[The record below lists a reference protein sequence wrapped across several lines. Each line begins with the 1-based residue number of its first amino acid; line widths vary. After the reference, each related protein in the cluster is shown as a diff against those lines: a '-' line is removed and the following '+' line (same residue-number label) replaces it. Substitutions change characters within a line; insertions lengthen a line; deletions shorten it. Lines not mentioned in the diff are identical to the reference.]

1 VTSEVGAPS
10 SDVVVIGA
18 SQGGLAIGY
27 HLAQREM
34 LFVIMDAPEG
44 LVETG
49 SERR

>member
-18 SQGGLAIGY
+18 SQAGLAIRY

-34 LFVIMDAPEG
+34 RFVILDGPAG